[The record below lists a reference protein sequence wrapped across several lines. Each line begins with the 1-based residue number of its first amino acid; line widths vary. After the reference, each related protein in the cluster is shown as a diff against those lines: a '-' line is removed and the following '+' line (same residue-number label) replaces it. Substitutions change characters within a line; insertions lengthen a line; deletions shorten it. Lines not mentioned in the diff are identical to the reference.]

1 MRERERE
8 RKREREKACP
18 RIYIYIYIYIHT
30 YVRTYIHT
38 YIRMLRLGSSS
49 CSSSGYCSVA
59 EVVTTVLLN
68 NIYIIYISH
77 KSSSHL

>member
-1 MRERERE
+1 
-8 RKREREKACP
+8 
-18 RIYIYIYIYIHT
+18 
-30 YVRTYIHT
+30 
-38 YIRMLRLGSSS
+38 MLRLGSSS

-77 KSSSHL
+77 KSSSHLWSNFFKKSYEVMSIINEKKDILRGLQGSTLGYPLSRTEI